1 MRERIRKMKVT
12 LRQMEIFLEV
22 AHTGHLT
29 KVAEKMGLSQ
39 SAVSMSIKELENII
53 GYKLFDRINKKL
65 ALNEKGRAFAEAIA
79 PLVGKLNDIEEEFK
93 NDENNGELLIGV
105 STTIADYLIPSIICD
120 YMRSYPQVK
129 VDLKNGNT
137 RNIVEMIESGAVD
150 LGFVEGN
157 VDSTLIK
164 QEVVGLDELIVVT
177 GDRELASKKEE
188 YCIDELLDKRWI
200 LREEG
205 SGMREVF
212 LTHLGDMA
220 AQINLFLELGHPE
233 SIKNMLIQ
241 SGECLTCLPRISV
254 MKELERGDLFEV
266 KIKKLKFER
275 HFLLIYHRDK
285 YKTSLLNKFIY
296 FTRMQLG
303 KILER

>member
-1 MRERIRKMKVT
+1 MKIT

-22 AHTGHLT
+22 AHMGHLT
-29 KVAEKMGLSQ
+29 KVAEKLGLSQ

-65 ALNEKGRAFAEAIA
+65 ALNEKGRAFADAIA
-79 PLVGKLNDIEEEFK
+79 PLVGKLNDIEEEFR

-105 STTIADYLIPSIICD
+105 STTIADYLIPPIICN
-120 YMRSYPQVK
+120 YMKTYPQVK
-129 VDLKNGNT
+129 VNLKIGNT
-137 RNIVEMIESGAVD
+137 REIVGMIESGAID

-157 VDSTLIK
+157 VDSTAIK
-164 QEVVGLDELIVVT
+164 QEMVGLDELIVIT
-177 GDRELASKKEE
+177 GDETLAQEGKEGF
-188 YCIDELLDKRWI
+188 YIDNLLEKRWI

-205 SGMREVF
+205 SGTREVF
-212 LTHLGDMA
+212 LTHLGDLA
-220 AQINLFLELGHPE
+220 SQLNLFLELRHPE

-241 SGECLTCLPRISV
+241 SKTCLSCLPRISV
-254 MKELERGDLFEV
+254 MKELERGELFEL

-275 HFLLIYHRDK
+275 QFLLIYHKDK

-303 KILER
+303 KILDQ

>member
-1 MRERIRKMKVT
+1 MKIT

-22 AHTGHLT
+22 ARMGHLT

-79 PLVGKLNDIEEEFK
+79 PLVSKLNDIEEEFK

-105 STTIADYLIPSIICD
+105 STTIADYLIPPIICD
-120 YMRSYPQVK
+120 YMKSYPQVK
-129 VDLKNGNT
+129 VNLKIGNT
-137 RNIVEMIESGAVD
+137 REIADLIESGAVD

-157 VDSTLIK
+157 VDSTSIK
-164 QEVVGLDELIVVT
+164 QEIVGPDELIVVT
-177 GDRELASKKEE
+177 GDRELAEKQES
-188 YCIDELLDKRWI
+188 YYIDKLLDKRWI

-205 SGMREVF
+205 SGTREVF
-212 LTHLGDMA
+212 LTHLGDLA
-220 AQINLFLELGHPE
+220 AQINLFLELRHPE

-241 SGECLTCLPRISV
+241 SKKCLTCLPRISV
-254 MKELERGDLFEV
+254 MKELERGDLYEL

-275 HFLLIYHRDK
+275 QFLLIYHKDK
-285 YKTSLLNKFIY
+285 YKTSLLSKFIY

-303 KILER
+303 KILAH

>member
-1 MRERIRKMKVT
+1 MKIT

-22 AHTGHLT
+22 AQMGHLT

-93 NDENNGELLIGV
+93 NDENNGQLLVGV
-105 STTIADYLIPSIICD
+105 STTIADYLIPPIICD
-120 YMRSYPQVK
+120 YMKTFPRVK
-129 VDLKNGNT
+129 VSLKIGNT
-137 RNIVEMIESGAVD
+137 REIVDMIENGSVD

-157 VDSTLIK
+157 VDSTAIK

-177 GDRELASKKEE
+177 GDKKLASQKEG
-188 YCIDELLDKRWI
+188 YYIDKLLDKRWI

-205 SGMREVF
+205 SGTREVF
-212 LTHLGDMA
+212 LTHLGDLA
-220 AQINLFLELGHPE
+220 AQLNFFLELRHPE
-233 SIKNMLIQ
+233 SIKNMLVQ
-241 SGECLTCLPRISV
+241 SGTCLTCLPRISV

-275 HFLLIYHRDK
+275 QFLLIYHKDK
-285 YKTSLLNKFIY
+285 FKTSVLNKFMY

-303 KILER
+303 KILGQQRPSE

>member
-1 MRERIRKMKVT
+1 
-12 LRQMEIFLEV
+12 MEIFLEV
-22 AHTGHLT
+22 AHIGHLT

-79 PLVGKLNDIEEEFK
+79 PLVSKLNDIEEEFK

-105 STTIADYLIPSIICD
+105 STTIADYLIPPIICD
-120 YMRSYPQVK
+120 YMKSYPQVK
-129 VDLKNGNT
+129 VNLKIGNT
-137 RNIVEMIESGAVD
+137 REIVDLIESGSVD

-157 VDSTLIK
+157 VDSTSIK
-164 QEVVGLDELIVVT
+164 QEIVGPDELIVVT
-177 GDRELASKKEE
+177 GDRELAEKQESF
-188 YCIDELLDKRWI
+188 YIDKLLDKRWI

-205 SGMREVF
+205 SGTREVF
-212 LTHLGDMA
+212 LTHLGDLA
-220 AQINLFLELGHPE
+220 AQINLFLELRHPE

-241 SGECLTCLPRISV
+241 SKKCLTCLPRISV
-254 MKELERGDLFEV
+254 MKELERGDLYEL

-275 HFLLIYHRDK
+275 QFLLIYHKDK
-285 YKTSLLNKFIY
+285 YKTSLLSKFIY

-303 KILER
+303 KILAH

>member
-1 MRERIRKMKVT
+1 MKVT

-79 PLVGKLNDIEEEFK
+79 PLVSKLNDIEEEFK

-105 STTIADYLIPSIICD
+105 STTIADYLIPPIICD
-120 YMRSYPQVK
+120 YMKSYPQVK
-129 VDLKNGNT
+129 VNLKIGNT
-137 RNIVEMIESGAVD
+137 KEIVDLIESGSVD

-157 VDSTLIK
+157 VDSTSIK
-164 QEVVGLDELIVVT
+164 QEIVGPDELIVVT
-177 GDRELASKKEE
+177 GDRELAEKQESF
-188 YCIDELLDKRWI
+188 YIDKLLDKRWI

-205 SGMREVF
+205 SGTREVF
-212 LTHLGDMA
+212 LTHLGDLA
-220 AQINLFLELGHPE
+220 AQINLFLELRHPE

-241 SGECLTCLPRISV
+241 SKKCLTCLPRISV
-254 MKELERGDLFEV
+254 MKELERGDLYQL

-275 HFLLIYHRDK
+275 QFLLIYHKDK
-285 YKTSLLNKFIY
+285 YKTSLLSKFIY

-303 KILER
+303 KILAH

>member
-1 MRERIRKMKVT
+1 MKIT

-22 AHTGHLT
+22 AHMGHLT

-79 PLVGKLNDIEEEFK
+79 PLVSKLNDIEEEFK

-105 STTIADYLIPSIICD
+105 STTIADYLIPPIICD
-120 YMRSYPQVK
+120 YMKSYPQVK
-129 VDLKNGNT
+129 VNLKIGNT
-137 RNIVEMIESGAVD
+137 REIVDLIESGAVD

-157 VDSTLIK
+157 VDSTSIK
-164 QEVVGLDELIVVT
+164 QEIVGPDELIVVT
-177 GDRELASKKEE
+177 GDRELAEKQES
-188 YCIDELLDKRWI
+188 YYIDKLLDKRWI

-205 SGMREVF
+205 SGTREVF
-212 LTHLGDMA
+212 LTHLGDLA
-220 AQINLFLELGHPE
+220 AQINLFLELRHPE

-241 SGECLTCLPRISV
+241 SKKCLTCLPRISV
-254 MKELERGDLFEV
+254 MKELERGDLYEL

-275 HFLLIYHRDK
+275 QFLLIYHKDK
-285 YKTSLLNKFIY
+285 YKTSLLSKFIY

-303 KILER
+303 KILAH

>member
-1 MRERIRKMKVT
+1 MKIT

-22 AHTGHLT
+22 AQMGHLT

-79 PLVGKLNDIEEEFK
+79 PLVSKLNDIEEEFR
-93 NDENNGELLIGV
+93 NDENNGDLLVGV
-105 STTIADYLIPSIICD
+105 STTIADYLIPPIICD
-120 YMRSYPQVK
+120 YMKNYPQVSVK
-129 VDLKNGNT
+129 LKIGNTKEIVDLIENGQ
-137 RNIVEMIESGAVD
+137 VD

-157 VDSTLIK
+157 IDSTAIK

-177 GDRELASKKEE
+177 GDKELAAPKEG
-188 YCIDELLDKRWI
+188 YFIDKLLDKKWI
-200 LREEG
+200 LREDG
-205 SGMREVF
+205 SGTREVF
-212 LTHLGDMA
+212 LNHLGDLA
-220 AQINLFLELGHPE
+220 SQINLFMELRHPE

-241 SGECLTCLPRISV
+241 SKKCLTCLPRISV
-254 MKELERGDLFEV
+254 MKELERGELYEV

-275 HFLLIYHRDK
+275 QFLLAYHKDK
-285 YKTSLLNKFIY
+285 FKTSLLNKFMV

-303 KILER
+303 QILER

>member
-1 MRERIRKMKVT
+1 MKIT

-22 AHTGHLT
+22 ARMGHLT

-79 PLVGKLNDIEEEFK
+79 PLVSKLNDIEEEFK

-105 STTIADYLIPSIICD
+105 STTIADYLIPPIICD
-120 YMRSYPQVK
+120 YMKSYPQVK
-129 VDLKNGNT
+129 VNLKIGNT
-137 RNIVEMIESGAVD
+137 REIADLIESGAVD

-157 VDSTLIK
+157 VDSTSIK
-164 QEVVGLDELIVVT
+164 QEIVGPDELIVVT
-177 GDRELASKKEE
+177 GDRELAEKQES
-188 YCIDELLDKRWI
+188 YYIDKLLDKRWI

-205 SGMREVF
+205 SGTREVF
-212 LTHLGDMA
+212 LTHLGDLA
-220 AQINLFLELGHPE
+220 AQINLFLELRHPE

-241 SGECLTCLPRISV
+241 SKKCLTCLPRISV
-254 MKELERGDLFEV
+254 MKELERGELYEL

-275 HFLLIYHRDK
+275 QFLLIYHKDK
-285 YKTSLLNKFIY
+285 YKTSLLSKFIY

-303 KILER
+303 KILAH

>member
-1 MRERIRKMKVT
+1 MKIT

-22 AHTGHLT
+22 AQVGHLT

-79 PLVGKLNDIEEEFK
+79 PLVSKLNDIEEEFK

-105 STTIADYLIPSIICD
+105 STTIADYLIPPIICD
-120 YMRSYPQVK
+120 YMKTYPQVK
-129 VDLKNGNT
+129 ISLKIGNT
-137 RNIVEMIESGAVD
+137 KEIVEMIENGKVD
-150 LGFVEGN
+150 MGFVEGN
-157 VDSTLIK
+157 VDSTVIK

-177 GDRELASKKEE
+177 GDKELAQNEE
-188 YCIDELLDKRWI
+188 GYYIDKLLDKRWI

-205 SGMREVF
+205 SGTREVF
-212 LTHLGDMA
+212 LTHLGDLA
-220 AQINLFLELGHPE
+220 AQINLFLELRHPE

-241 SGECLTCLPRISV
+241 SGKCLTCLPRISV

-275 HFLLIYHRDK
+275 QFLLVYHKDK

-303 KILER
+303 KILKR

>member
-1 MRERIRKMKVT
+1 MKIT

-22 AHTGHLT
+22 AQMGHLT
-29 KVAEKMGLSQ
+29 KVVEKMGLSQ

-79 PLVGKLNDIEEEFK
+79 PLVSKLNDIEEEFK

-105 STTIADYLIPSIICD
+105 STTIADYLIPPIICD
-120 YMRSYPQVK
+120 YMKTYPQVK
-129 VDLKNGNT
+129 INLKIGNT
-137 RNIVEMIESGAVD
+137 REIVDLIESGSVD

-157 VDSTLIK
+157 VDSTSIK
-164 QEVVGLDELIVVT
+164 QEIVGPDELIVVT
-177 GDRELASKKEE
+177 GDEELAKKEE
-188 YCIDELLDKRWI
+188 GYYIDKLLDKRWI

-205 SGMREVF
+205 SGTREVF
-212 LTHLGDMA
+212 LTHLGDLA
-220 AQINLFLELGHPE
+220 AQLNLFLELRHPE

-241 SGECLTCLPRISV
+241 SKKCLTCLPRISV

-275 HFLLIYHRDK
+275 QFLLIYHKDK
-285 YKTSLLNKFIY
+285 YKTTLLNKFIY

-303 KILER
+303 RILSH

>member
-1 MRERIRKMKVT
+1 M
-12 LRQMEIFLEV
+12 
-22 AHTGHLT
+22 GHLT

-79 PLVGKLNDIEEEFK
+79 PLVSKLNDIEEEFK

-105 STTIADYLIPSIICD
+105 STTIADYLIPPIICD
-120 YMRSYPQVK
+120 YMKSYPQVK
-129 VDLKNGNT
+129 VNLKIGNT
-137 RNIVEMIESGAVD
+137 KEIVDLIESGSVD

-157 VDSTLIK
+157 VDSTSIK
-164 QEVVGLDELIVVT
+164 QEIVGPDELIVVT
-177 GDRELASKKEE
+177 GDRELAEKQESF
-188 YCIDELLDKRWI
+188 YIDKLLDKRWI

-205 SGMREVF
+205 SGTREVF
-212 LTHLGDMA
+212 LTHLGDLA
-220 AQINLFLELGHPE
+220 AQINLFLELRHPE

-241 SGECLTCLPRISV
+241 SKKCLTCLPRISV
-254 MKELERGDLFEV
+254 MKELERGDLYEL

-275 HFLLIYHRDK
+275 QFLLIYHKDK
-285 YKTSLLNKFIY
+285 YKTSLLSKFIY

-303 KILER
+303 KILAH

>member
-1 MRERIRKMKVT
+1 MKIT

-22 AHTGHLT
+22 AQMGHLT
-29 KVAEKMGLSQ
+29 RVAEKMGLSQ

-79 PLVGKLNDIEEEFK
+79 PLVSKLNDIEEEFR
-93 NDENNGELLIGV
+93 NDENNGELLVGV
-105 STTIADYLIPSIICD
+105 STTIADYLIPPIICE
-120 YMRSYPQVK
+120 YMKTYSHVK
-129 VDLKNGNT
+129 VNLKIGNT
-137 RNIVEMIESGAVD
+137 REIVDFIENGQVD

-157 VDSTLIK
+157 VDSTAIK
-164 QEVVGLDELIVVT
+164 QETVGLDELIVVT
-177 GDRELASKKEE
+177 GDKELADKKGG
-188 YCIDELLDKRWI
+188 YYIDKLLDKQWI

-205 SGMREVF
+205 SGTREVF
-212 LTHLGDMA
+212 LTHLGDLA
-220 AQINLFLELGHPE
+220 AQLNLFMELRHPE

-241 SGECLTCLPRISV
+241 SKKCLTCLPRISV
-254 MKELERGDLFEV
+254 MKELERGDLYEV
-266 KIKKLKFER
+266 KIKKLRFER
-275 HFLLIYHRDK
+275 QFLLIYHKDK
-285 YKTSLLNKFIY
+285 YKTSLLNKFMY

>member
-1 MRERIRKMKVT
+1 MKIT

-22 AHTGHLT
+22 AHMGHLT

-79 PLVGKLNDIEEEFK
+79 PLVSKLNDIEEEFK

-105 STTIADYLIPSIICD
+105 STTIADYLIPPIICD
-120 YMRSYPQVK
+120 YMKSYPQVK
-129 VDLKNGNT
+129 VNLKIGNT
-137 RNIVEMIESGAVD
+137 KEIVDLIESGSVD

-157 VDSTLIK
+157 VDSTSIK
-164 QEVVGLDELIVVT
+164 QEIVGPDELIVVT
-177 GDRELASKKEE
+177 GDRELAEKQESF
-188 YCIDELLDKRWI
+188 YIDKLLDKRWI

-205 SGMREVF
+205 SGTREVF
-212 LTHLGDMA
+212 LTHLGDLA
-220 AQINLFLELGHPE
+220 AQINLFLELRHPE

-241 SGECLTCLPRISV
+241 SKKCLTCLPRISV
-254 MKELERGDLFEV
+254 MKELERGDLYEL

-275 HFLLIYHRDK
+275 QFLLIYHKDK
-285 YKTSLLNKFIY
+285 YKTSLLSKFIY

-303 KILER
+303 KILAH